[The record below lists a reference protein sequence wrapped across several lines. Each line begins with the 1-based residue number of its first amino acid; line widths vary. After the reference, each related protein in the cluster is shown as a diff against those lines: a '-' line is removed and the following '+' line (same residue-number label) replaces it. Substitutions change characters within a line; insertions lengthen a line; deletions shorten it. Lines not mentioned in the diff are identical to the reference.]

1 MIVSLWYDLV
11 LTLKFRTQCFSSL
24 SSWIDFITSQE
35 KSSTFFNPKNVL
47 LSIIVNDKL
56 RLLVGEEIELTR
68 VYITLSAPRQLHIIL
83 GLTINH
89 NSLYSLV
96 TVIVLLFISDCFLL
110 WRWALGC
117 GLAPAGC
124 WAGLLKSWWLWLFL
138 KAPLLYQS

>member
-47 LSIIVNDKL
+47 LSIIVIDKL
-56 RLLVGEEIELTR
+56 RLLVEEEIELTR
-68 VYITLSAPRQLHIIL
+68 VYTTLSVPRQLHIIL

-89 NSLYSLV
+89 IKQN
-96 TVIVLLFISDCFLL
+96 LFFSDCYCFVVYQWLL
-110 WRWALGC
+110 SALTLGC
-117 GLAPAGC
+117 GLAPGC
-124 WAGLLKSWWLWLFL
+124 WALDHYVFL
-138 KAPLLYQS
+138 KAPLFYQS

>member
-11 LTLKFRTQCFSSL
+11 LTLNFRTQCFSSL

-56 RLLVGEEIELTR
+56 RLLVEEEIELTR

-89 NSLYSLV
+89 IEQSLFFSDCYCFV
-96 TVIVLLFISDCFLL
+96 VYHYQWHSDCFLL

-117 GLAPAGC
+117 GLAPVLA
-124 WAGLLKSWWLWLFL
+124 AGLLKSWW
-138 KAPLLYQS
+138 